1 MTDYDL
7 EMVHRTVSMETME
20 TMGTKDNKK
29 RKIVLDTEA
38 QWLDAVRDCRDRD
51 YDHEKIFNFMNP

>member
-1 MTDYDL
+1 
-7 EMVHRTVSMETME
+7 MVHRTVSMETME